1 MIFISKKKIEKCSF
15 PLPWYQNVPLS
26 LALSPRIISA
36 VAQFK
41 PDIIHASSPG
51 IMVGLQ
57 FLYLFLSA
65 CFRNF
70 SIIYFKVKINFMKN
84 LLSVASGAR
93 IDSDERN
100 VNLTILLTPGLYRLN
115 LSISNTG

>member
-1 MIFISKKKIEKCSF
+1 
-15 PLPWYQNVPLS
+15 
-26 LALSPRIISA
+26 
-36 VAQFK
+36 
-41 PDIIHASSPG
+41 
-51 IMVGLQ
+51 
-57 FLYLFLSA
+57 
-65 CFRNF
+65 
-70 SIIYFKVKINFMKN
+70 MKN